1 VKTVGPVCKRFAAI
15 LGGTP
20 QIVNGVCTVTRII
33 PHHVTIEGRRSKS
46 PLTLAALF
54 SFESIDKNGR
64 ALNLGE
70 THILQKDVNRF
81 ISALR
86 KRNILVT
93 ALHNHWL
100 FDKPR
105 MMFIHWQSVENQ
117 LKHLNTHWKKVEHEI
132 ASSSMS
138 KPTVMPFLM
147 WIGLFSSTAPL
158 SELISSRRRAKK
170 RGILASKMRH
180 SDEAV
185 KI

>member
-1 VKTVGPVCKRFAAI
+1 MVKGGYEVKTVGPVCKRFAAI

-105 MMFIHWQSVENQ
+105 MMFIHWQSVENPITFAQ
-117 LKHLNTHWKKVEHEI
+117 KTAEALKYALEKGGT
-132 ASSSMS
+132 
-138 KPTVMPFLM
+138 
-147 WIGLFSSTAPL
+147 
-158 SELISSRRRAKK
+158 
-170 RGILASKMRH
+170 
-180 SDEAV
+180 
-185 KI
+185 